1 MIRFGGQRRVGA
13 HRLSTLPG
21 TIPQPATATSFARF
35 LWIFATLG
43 IIVVIVVIGF
53 LIGIVRALESIDD
66 GLYTA
71 SHSVAGATG
80 NVQSLPDQIRG
91 INSALGGID
100 ASLKPIPG
108 QVADI
113 ARSLQSIGGSAQ
125 GIDAPLKDTSAT
137 LGCVSGSAAS
147 IPSSPNGHPRSPG
160 DPCSRTPGPA
170 GPQGQ
175 HHAGH
180 Q

>member
-1 MIRFGGQRRVGA
+1 MV
-13 HRLSTLPG
+13 PG

-43 IIVVIVVIGF
+43 IVVVIVVIGF

-71 SHSVAGATG
+71 SNSVAGATG
-80 NVQSLPDQIRG
+80 NVQSLPDQIRA
-91 INSALGGID
+91 INTALGSID
-100 ASLKPIPG
+100 TSLKPIPG

-113 ARSLQSIGGSAQ
+113 ARSLQSIGGSTQ
-125 GIDAPLKDTSAT
+125 GTDTSLKDTSAT
-137 LGCVSGSAAS
+137 LGCVSGSAAN
-147 IPSSPNGHPRSPG
+147 IPPSPDGHPRSPG
-160 DPCSRTPGPA
+160 DLCSRTPGPA

-180 Q
+180 

>member
-1 MIRFGGQRRVGA
+1 MITSSRQRRASADRV
-13 HRLSTLPG
+13 STLPG
-21 TIPQPATATSFARF
+21 TIPQPAAATSFARF

-43 IIVVIVVIGF
+43 IVVVIVVIGF

-71 SHSVAGATG
+71 SNSVTGATG
-80 NVQSLPDQIRG
+80 NVQSLPDQIRV

-125 GIDAPLKDTSAT
+125 GTDTSLKDTSTT
-137 LGCVSGSAAS
+137 LGCVSG
-147 IPSSPNGHPRSPG
+147 GHPRSPG
-160 DPCSRTPGPA
+160 EPCSRTPGPA
-170 GPQGQ
+170 DPQGQ
-175 HHAGH
+175 HNAGR
-180 Q
+180 